1 MKLAQFTYTDTK
13 GKTKDRKV
21 LVISEPSDKLKG
33 IDMSE
38 LDHEHMLEFSNE
50 YAAIQETFHAALE
63 ALKDNYDLKHNFRQ
77 FFANK
82 IVNLVSV
89 EV

>member
-1 MKLAQFTYTDTK
+1 MKLVQFTYTDTK

-21 LVISEPSDKLKG
+21 LVTSEPSDKLKG

-38 LDHEHMLEFSNE
+38 LDHDDLLEFSNE
-50 YAAIQETFHAALE
+50 YATIQESFYAALE
-63 ALKDNYDLKHNFRQ
+63 TLKSNYDLKHNFRQ

-82 IVNLVSV
+82 IANLVSV